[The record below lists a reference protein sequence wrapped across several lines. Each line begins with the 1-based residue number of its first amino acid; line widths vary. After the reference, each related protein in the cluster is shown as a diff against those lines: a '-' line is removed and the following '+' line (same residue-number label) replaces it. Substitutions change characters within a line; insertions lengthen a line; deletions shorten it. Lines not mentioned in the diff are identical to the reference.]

1 MTTQKSNAVKNANT
15 KKAIKE
21 SKLKSDKR
29 AAKKLWRKINL
40 KEESFQLPSENVLNR
55 SPTFNL
61 RNPTLLTIFLRF
73 ITHELVRTIC
83 DDAGPESF
91 SYHRGDLLHISMSR
105 VYRVMAI
112 WVMMYGRQKS
122 SAGVRKGQRPLR
134 YEFAS
139 VKRQFEIMYPNI
151 PSMGITFLEVFTA
164 NFLIH
169 SGYSEQLSKNFR
181 SILRGIGNSIAGDEK
196 LLHFTGIRIH
206 YAVLCFLILLHR

>member
-1 MTTQKSNAVKNANT
+1 MNK
-15 KKAIKE
+15 
-21 SKLKSDKR
+21 
-29 AAKKLWRKINL
+29 
-40 KEESFQLPSENVLNR
+40 

-91 SYHRGDLLHISMSR
+91 SYHCGDLLHISMSR

-134 YEFAS
+134 NEFAS

-164 NFLIH
+164 NFRIH
-169 SGYSEQLSKNFR
+169 SGYSVCTFD
-181 SILRGIGNSIAGDEK
+181 G
-196 LLHFTGIRIH
+196 LL
-206 YAVLCFLILLHR
+206 